1 MRKIAFATLGC
12 KVNWTDTEGILH
24 AARHMG
30 YEIVQLDEYADIYIV
45 NTCIVTASAE
55 QQSRQMLRRPKRI
68 NPNATVIAM
77 GCFPEVWRNRVSSI
91 PDVDEIF
98 GISDRDEIISWLSK
112 FISNDKEV
120 NDQNIFEE
128 AQSRSRAFLK
138 IQEGCDRRCTYCII
152 PYARGSSRSIPSD
165 EILKS
170 CVELSRYHAEIV
182 ITGTDIGQYKFDD
195 SKFGLQKLLNK
206 ILEKNGISRVRLSSL
221 TPTIIDEDMVSIIA
235 SSNGKICRHV
245 HMSIQSCS
253 DDVLKN
259 MGRYYASKDVIDAV
273 DILTSSISDLA
284 ITADIIVGFPDESN
298 SDFEMTRDI
307 LNKLPIA
314 GLHVFPFSPRTGTE
328 ASNMTN
334 IVSVN
339 EMKKRALSLRKLA
352 RKKRVEFLNRLV
364 GKRFDVI
371 VTSKR
376 SKDGMVSAFT
386 DNGVSVSFPEGN
398 VNYGEIG
405 SGIISNVN
413 ELEVVGVWD

>member
-68 NPNATVIAM
+68 NPNAAVIAM